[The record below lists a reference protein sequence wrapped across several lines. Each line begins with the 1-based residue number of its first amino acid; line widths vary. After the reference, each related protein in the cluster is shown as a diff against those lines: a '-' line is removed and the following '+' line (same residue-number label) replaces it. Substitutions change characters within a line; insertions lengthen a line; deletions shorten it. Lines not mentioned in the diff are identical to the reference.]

1 MAKLTFK
8 KALFLD
14 LNKRGLAHIIPHI
27 KSVKTSSYSMGSS
40 GDVYAFN
47 LFKKDREALDAV
59 VKSYQYG
66 TFDSMTDCAGICEVE
81 TPVSYK
87 HCFLNHEFTQDIKD
101 IVIQKLAEQG
111 ITDDQSAQ
119 EKRFTWYGQLIFI
132 ELQRLEGV

>member
-14 LNKRGLAHIIPHI
+14 LQKRGLSHIIPHI

-47 LFKKDREALDAV
+47 LFKKDRVALDAV

-66 TFDSMTDCAGICEVE
+66 TFDSMTDCAGICEVS

-87 HCFLNHEFTQDIKD
+87 HCFLNQEFTQDIKD
-101 IVIQKLAEQG
+101 VVLAKLAADG
-111 ITDDQSAQ
+111 ITDNETAQ
-119 EKRFTWYGQLIFI
+119 KRRGQWLDMVVWR
-132 ELQRLEGV
+132 ELSELEGV